1 MKVVKEESVASEE
14 ADIVTI
20 VSSDLIATV
29 MEDYFN
35 KKMYKL
41 PVHIV
46 ELKPTEA
53 GYSFFLQFVQ
63 KVKEPEMVGKMYKKT
78 VDTFV
83 NGRDNKGKFT
93 KKGTVYE

>member
-1 MKVVKEESVASEE
+1 MSDE

-35 KKMYKL
+35 KKMYKM
-41 PVHIV
+41 PVKIV

-63 KVKEPEMVGKMYKKT
+63 KTQKPEQLT
-78 VDTFV
+78 V
-83 NGRDNKGKFT
+83 NGITVKIPTKRDDKGKFV
-93 KKGTVYE
+93 KRSTVHG

>member
-1 MKVVKEESVASEE
+1 MSDE

-53 GYSFFLQFVQ
+53 GYSFFLQFVTKKPTFPNLSEGTKLTAEEMQ
-63 KVKEPEMVGKMYKKT
+63 LVK
-78 VDTFV
+78 
-83 NGRDNKGKFT
+83 NGSKPVTIRDNKGKFT
-93 KKGTVYE
+93 KRDTV

>member
-1 MKVVKEESVASEE
+1 MSDE

-63 KVKEPEMVGKMYKKT
+63 KQNEKEPIIDLTATTKLLQ
-78 VDTFV
+78 
-83 NGRDNKGKFT
+83 NGQGSRDSKGKFV
-93 KKGTVYE
+93 KKGTM

>member
-1 MKVVKEESVASEE
+1 MSEE

-35 KKMYKL
+35 KKMYKI

-53 GYSFFLQFVQ
+53 GYSFFLQFTQ
-63 KVKEPEMVGKMYKKT
+63 KEISKPLNIKSYPNGQSVELNTNLNRGSKGRFVKKVT
-78 VDTFV
+78 
-83 NGRDNKGKFT
+83 N
-93 KKGTVYE
+93 